1 MAGTL
6 MPVCHYG
13 WRERSDHPYPKTGG
27 RVTAIPHTDPQSQDV
42 LDLLM
47 QEHREVEALLDQISQ
62 PEQNPDSRDIA
73 DRVIAMLVKHSVA
86 EEMYVY
92 PVMAEYLEN
101 GPEEVDHDKGE
112 HQELEELLKQLEGLS
127 PEEDGFA
134 QCVSRIQAVLADH
147 ISDEEDEQFPKLR
160 AAVPAEKLQEL
171 RGKVEMAEKVAPTR
185 PHPEAPHSEL
195 FHKIVGPGVGMVDRL
210 RDALSGRVTD

>member
-1 MAGTL
+1 M
-6 MPVCHYG
+6 
-13 WRERSDHPYPKTGG
+13 
-27 RVTAIPHTDPQSQDV
+27 TAIPHTDPQNQDV

-62 PEQNPDSRDIA
+62 PEQNPESRDIA

-92 PVMAEYLEN
+92 PVMEQYLEN
-101 GPEEVDHDKGE
+101 GKDEVEHDKSE
-112 HQELEELLKQLEGLS
+112 HQELEELLKQLEGLQ

-134 QCVSRIQAVLADH
+134 QCVSRIQEVLNDH
-147 ISDEEDEQFPKLR
+147 VHDEEDEQFPKLR
-160 AAVPAEKLQEL
+160 QAVPAETLIEL

-185 PHPEAPHSEL
+185 PHPETPHSEL
-195 FHKIVGPGVGMVDRL
+195 FHKLVGPGVGMVDRV
-210 RDALSGRVTD
+210 RDALSGRVTE

>member
-1 MAGTL
+1 
-6 MPVCHYG
+6 
-13 WRERSDHPYPKTGG
+13 
-27 RVTAIPHTDPQSQDV
+27 VTAIPHTDPQSQDV

-47 QEHREVEALLDQISQ
+47 QEQREVEALLDQISQ
-62 PEQNPDSRDIA
+62 PEQNPDSRDTA

-92 PVMAEYLEN
+92 PVMEQYLPN
-101 GPEEVDHDKGE
+101 GKQDVEHDKQE
-112 HQELEELLKQLEGLS
+112 HQELEELLKALEGLA

-134 QCVSRIQAVLADH
+134 QCVSKIQEVLNDH
-147 ISDEEDEQFPKLR
+147 VHDEEDEQFPRLR
-160 AAVPAEKLQEL
+160 EAVPADTLVDL

-195 FHKIVGPGVGMVDRL
+195 FHKVVGPGVGMVDRL
-210 RDALSGRVTD
+210 RDALSGRVTE

>member
-1 MAGTL
+1 M
-6 MPVCHYG
+6 
-13 WRERSDHPYPKTGG
+13 
-27 RVTAIPHTDPQSQDV
+27 TAIPHTDPQSQDV

-62 PEQNPDSRDIA
+62 PEQNPDSRDTA

-92 PVMAEYLEN
+92 PVMEQYLPN
-101 GPEEVDHDKGE
+101 GKQDVEHDKQE
-112 HQELEELLKQLEGLS
+112 HQELEELLKQLEGLA

-134 QCVSRIQAVLADH
+134 QCVSKIQEVLNDH
-147 ISDEEDEQFPKLR
+147 VHDEEDEQFPKLR
-160 AAVPAEKLQEL
+160 QAVPAETLIEL

-195 FHKIVGPGVGMVDRL
+195 FHKVVGPGVGMVDRL
-210 RDALSGRVTD
+210 RDALSGRVTE

>member
-1 MAGTL
+1 M
-6 MPVCHYG
+6 
-13 WRERSDHPYPKTGG
+13 
-27 RVTAIPHTDPQSQDV
+27 TAIPHTDPQDQDV

-92 PVMAEYLEN
+92 PVMAEYLES
-101 GPEEVDHDKGE
+101 GAVEHDKHE
-112 HQELEELLKQLEGLS
+112 HQELEELLKELEGLS

-134 QCVSRIQAVLADH
+134 RCVGKIQEVLNDH
-147 ISDEEDEQFPKLR
+147 VHDEEDEQFPKLR
-160 AAVPAEKLQEL
+160 QAVPAEKLIDL

-195 FHKIVGPGVGMVDRL
+195 FHKVVGPGVGMVDRL
-210 RDALSGRVTD
+210 RDALSGRVTE

>member
-1 MAGTL
+1 MP
-6 MPVCHYG
+6 PVCAAYR
-13 WRERSDHPYPKTGG
+13 RENLGHPNHPGG

-47 QEHREVEALLDQISQ
+47 QEQREVEALLDQISQ
-62 PEQNPDSRDIA
+62 PEQNPDSRDTA

-92 PVMAEYLEN
+92 PVMEQYLPN
-101 GPEEVDHDKGE
+101 GKQDVEHDKQE
-112 HQELEELLKQLEGLS
+112 HQELEELLKALEGLA

-134 QCVSRIQAVLADH
+134 QCVSKIQEVLNDH
-147 ISDEEDEQFPKLR
+147 VHDEEDEQFPRLR
-160 AAVPAEKLQEL
+160 EAVPADTLVDL

-195 FHKIVGPGVGMVDRL
+195 FHKVVGPGVGMVDRL
-210 RDALSGRVTD
+210 RDALSGRVTE

>member
-1 MAGTL
+1 M
-6 MPVCHYG
+6 
-13 WRERSDHPYPKTGG
+13 
-27 RVTAIPHTDPQSQDV
+27 TAIPHTDPQSQDV

-62 PEQNPDSRDIA
+62 PEQNPDSRDTA

-92 PVMAEYLEN
+92 PVMEQYLPN
-101 GPEEVDHDKGE
+101 GKQDVEHDKQE
-112 HQELEELLKQLEGLS
+112 HQELEELLKALEGLA

-134 QCVSRIQAVLADH
+134 QCVSKIQEVLNDH
-147 ISDEEDEQFPKLR
+147 VHDEEDEQFPRLR
-160 AAVPAEKLQEL
+160 EAVPADTLVDL

-195 FHKIVGPGVGMVDRL
+195 FHKVVGPGVGMVDRL
-210 RDALSGRVTD
+210 RDALSGRVTE

>member
-1 MAGTL
+1 M
-6 MPVCHYG
+6 
-13 WRERSDHPYPKTGG
+13 
-27 RVTAIPHTDPQSQDV
+27 TAVPHTDPAQQDV

-62 PEQNPDSRDIA
+62 PEQNPNSRDIA
-73 DRVIAMLVKHSVA
+73 DRAIAMLVKHSVA

-92 PVMAEYLEN
+92 PAMVEYLEN
-101 GPEEVDHDKGE
+101 GEQEVDHDKRE
-112 HQELEELLKQLEGLS
+112 HQELEELLKQLEGLE

-134 QCVSRIQAVLADH
+134 QCVSRIQEVLADH
-147 ISDEEDEQFPKLR
+147 VSDEEDQQFPKMRR
-160 AAVPAEKLQEL
+160 AIPAERLIEL

-185 PHPEAPHSEL
+185 PHPEAPHSEM
-195 FHKIVGPGVGMVDRL
+195 FHKLVGPGVGMVDRL